1 MRRSRCRCGIS
12 QAIGGLLT
20 ALALLAGDLATAAA
34 GSARAGEGAGAA
46 PASQPVERTAER
58 RIDPLHAHAVVITP
72 RLVGSA
78 FQIAP
83 GLAVTAAHVV
93 DGLAPG
99 ARVTLRRG
107 PAGGPMTTGRL
118 LGLSPAMDLAVLE
131 IPQGFL
137 QQIDSDAR
145 SPVGAR
151 PVALTAPVAAGDR
164 LAASG
169 SVPLRG
175 PQLALPRRVEGVATG
190 RAVNVPGLGPGLV
203 ASLPGTVPGF
213 SGGPVVDGA
222 GRLVGMIIAIRRLP
236 AAGRTDGSG
245 SRVALSD
252 EVYVLSAAALLD
264 EAQRIAQRARMEV
277 TPLQ

>member
-1 MRRSRCRCGIS
+1 MRRGHHRQSVPRILL
-12 QAIGGLLT
+12 GLLV
-20 ALALLAGDLATAAA
+20 AVGLICGGVAP
-34 GSARAGEGAGAA
+34 GAA
-46 PASQPVERTAER
+46 STGRPGEATLPAPAKRSSVEGT
-58 RIDPLHAHAVVITP
+58 DPLLAHAVVITP

-137 QQIDSDAR
+137 QQIDSEAR

-151 PVALTAPVAAGDR
+151 PVALTAPLAAGDR

-169 SVPLRG
+169 SVPLRD

-222 GRLVGMIIAIRRLP
+222 GRLVGMIVAIRRLP

-245 SRVALSD
+245 PRVALSD

-264 EAQRIAQRARMEV
+264 EAQRIAQRARMAAI
-277 TPLQ
+277 PPQ

>member
-1 MRRSRCRCGIS
+1 MRRGHHRQSAPRMLL
-12 QAIGGLLT
+12 GLLV
-20 ALALLAGDLATAAA
+20 ALGLVCGGVAP
-34 GSARAGEGAGAA
+34 GAA
-46 PASQPVERTAER
+46 SSGRPGEATLPASAKRSSIQGA
-58 RIDPLHAHAVVITP
+58 DPLLAHAVVITP

-93 DGLAPG
+93 DGMAPG
-99 ARVTLRRG
+99 GRVTLRRG
-107 PAGGPMTTGRL
+107 PPGGPMTTARL
-118 LGLSPAMDLAVLE
+118 LGRSPAMDLAVLE

-137 QQIDSDAR
+137 GPINHNAWL
-145 SPVGAR
+145 PVEAR
-151 PVALTAPVAAGDR
+151 PAALTTLVAAGDR
-164 LAASG
+164 LAAAG
-169 SVPLRG
+169 SVPLRD

-190 RAVNVPGLGPGLV
+190 RAVNVPGLGPGFV
-203 ASLPGTVPGF
+203 ASLPGAIPGF

-222 GRLVGMIIAIRRLP
+222 GRLVGMVVAIRRLP

-245 SRVALSD
+245 PRVALSD

-277 TPLQ
+277 TPPQ

>member
-1 MRRSRCRCGIS
+1 MRRGHHRQSVLRILLGFLVALGLFCGGGPPGAASTSRPGE
-12 QAIGGLLT
+12 
-20 ALALLAGDLATAAA
+20 ATLP
-34 GSARAGEGAGAA
+34 ARANRSSVQGA
-46 PASQPVERTAER
+46 
-58 RIDPLHAHAVVITP
+58 DPLLAHAVVITP

-93 DGLAPG
+93 DGLGPG

-107 PAGGPMTTGRL
+107 PAGGPMTTARL
-118 LGLSPAMDLAVLE
+118 LGLSPVMDLAVLE

-137 QQIDSDAR
+137 GQINNDAW

-151 PVALTAPVAAGDR
+151 PAVLTAPVAAGDR

-169 SVPLRG
+169 SVPLRD

-190 RAVNVPGLGPGLV
+190 RAVNVPGLGPGFV
-203 ASLPGTVPGF
+203 ASLPGTIPGF

-222 GRLVGMIIAIRRLP
+222 GRLAGMIVAIRRLP
-236 AAGRTDGSG
+236 AAGRTDGSRSG
-245 SRVALSD
+245 VALSD
-252 EVYVLSAAALLD
+252 EVYVLSAGALLD

-277 TPLQ
+277 TPPQ